1 MVEEEKGFQEIP
13 RKRRYHYLR
22 GASLIVMTVLIITF
36 LVSGMAFG
44 IQSLI
49 RDGGEEV
56 ARGVWVDGVREFRIL
71 ASQWNFEPG
80 IIKVN
85 PGDTVRF
92 RVTSTDLMHGF
103 TINELNINLYLPSG
117 VEVVH
122 EVVIPSDIAEGIYR
136 IDCNICGAIG
146 HPPMNGSIIIGSYS
160 VGMGENLPYISS
172 PLLWQAYSPLLS
184 SEGVAQDE
192 MD

>member
-1 MVEEEKGFQEIP
+1 MAEKEKRPQEVP
-13 RKRRYHYLR
+13 QKRRRLR
-22 GASLIVMTVLIITF
+22 GVLVIAITIFIITL

-49 RDGGEEV
+49 GDEGEEV
-56 ARGVWVDGVREFRIL
+56 AGGVWVDGVREFRIL

-85 PGDTVRF
+85 PGDRVRF

-122 EVVIPSDIAEGIYR
+122 EVVIPLDIAEGTYR
-136 IDCNICGAIG
+136 IDCNKCGAFG
-146 HPPMNGSIIIGSYS
+146 HPYMKGSIIIGSYS
-160 VGMGENLPYISS
+160 VGMGENLHYISS
-172 PLLWQAYSPLLS
+172 PRL
-184 SEGVAQDE
+184 
-192 MD
+192 